1 MGETPQA
8 DEIRRRLEAAGA
20 RCTEEELALLLP
32 VLERRLASW
41 ERVRGEVLDDLPPG
55 FAFAP
60 LSEPISDE

>member
-1 MGETPQA
+1 
-8 DEIRRRLEAAGA
+8 
-20 RCTEEELALLLP
+20 